1 MNKQL
6 YNKLKITYLYLFIV
20 ALIGT
25 YLRFMFIFDPGILI
39 FQYLLHSHSHTAILG
54 WIYNALF
61 IAIVY
66 TYLPESINSKKYNII
81 FWITQISIIGMMFS
95 FAVHGYA
102 AVSISFST
110 LHIIMSYI
118 FIYCFV
124 KDVSNGTKEKL
135 VSLKFI
141 YAGLFFLFLS
151 SFGPWGLAVI
161 IANGLSET
169 DLYKQAIYFYLHFQY
184 NGWFIFSLTGI
195 WLSKIEMGL
204 NEAQLKI
211 LKSSFIILFISN
223 FPAYFLS
230 LLGFKINTAIWI
242 IAFLS
247 ALLQLYGARNLFK
260 VLFATEKKLFA
271 NADTWQ
277 IRLFRLSFLLL
288 FVKFILQLISA
299 LPETGSPAFI
309 SREVSIAYI
318 HMIMLGVVTTGL
330 MGWMG
335 HSGLMDLSGSQF
347 TFGIK
352 LFLAGFIISEA
363 LLFYPAMVLWFHA
376 QVIPFYSIFLF
387 VCSVLMLIGILI
399 LCISFRKIFQV
410 QG

>member
-260 VLFATEKKLFA
+260 VLFELKRNCL
-271 NADTWQ
+271 
-277 IRLFRLSFLLL
+277 
-288 FVKFILQLISA
+288 
-299 LPETGSPAFI
+299 
-309 SREVSIAYI
+309 
-318 HMIMLGVVTTGL
+318 
-330 MGWMG
+330 
-335 HSGLMDLSGSQF
+335 
-347 TFGIK
+347 
-352 LFLAGFIISEA
+352 
-363 LLFYPAMVLWFHA
+363 
-376 QVIPFYSIFLF
+376 
-387 VCSVLMLIGILI
+387 LMLIHG
-399 LCISFRKIFQV
+399 K
-410 QG
+410 